1 MSFNFLEG
9 EILLFDKPYLWT
21 SFNVVG
27 KVKFLLKKILRIN
40 KIKVGH
46 AGTLDP
52 MATGLIIICTG
63 KATKKIAEFQD
74 KEKEYIA
81 YIKLGSTT
89 PSFDL
94 ETPIDKL
101 YDYEHITYELVE
113 NTIKDFIGDIQQI
126 PPIYSAKQVDGK
138 RAYKFARNGE
148 NIVLK
153 PSLINISE
161 IQILEFELPILKIK
175 VKCSKGT
182 YIRSLA
188 RDIGEKLNSGAHL
201 IELQRVAIGEF
212 NVEKSLKIEE
222 FENILKNI
230 QQN

>member
-1 MSFNFLEG
+1 MPFNFLEG

-21 SFNVVG
+21 SFNVVD
-27 KVKFLLKKILRIN
+27 KVRFLLKKKLLIN

-52 MATGLIIICTG
+52 MATGLLIICTG
-63 KATKKIAEFQD
+63 KATKKITQFQD
-74 KEKEYIA
+74 KEKEYHA
-81 YIKLGSTT
+81 FIKFGSTT

-94 ETPIDKL
+94 ETPIDKI
-101 YDYEHITYELVE
+101 YDYKHITLELVE
-113 NTIKDFIGDIQQI
+113 RTIKNFIGDIQQI
-126 PPIYSAKQVDGK
+126 PPIFSAKQVNGK

-153 PSLINISE
+153 PSLVHISY
-161 IQILEFELPILKIK
+161 IQILEFELPVLKLKI
-175 VKCSKGT
+175 KCSKGT

-201 IELQRVAIGEF
+201 IGLQRIAIGEF
-212 NVEKSLKIEE
+212 NIEQSISIE
-222 FENILKNI
+222 QFENILINI

>member
-1 MSFNFLEG
+1 MPFNFLEG

-52 MATGLIIICTG
+52 MATGLIIVCTG

-94 ETPIDKL
+94 ETPIDKI
-101 YDYEHITYELVE
+101 YDYKHITYELVE

-126 PPIYSAKQVDGK
+126 PPIFSAKQVDGK

-161 IQILEFELPILKIK
+161 IQILEFELPILKLK

-182 YIRSLA
+182 YMRSLA
-188 RDIGEKLNSGAHL
+188 RDIGNKLNSGAHL
-201 IELQRVAIGEF
+201 IELQRVAIGEY
-212 NVEKSLKIEE
+212 NIEQSLKIEE